1 MNIDYPFH
9 FGNRGRTATTSDDD
23 HIRDMIEQVLFTA
36 PGERVNRPTFGC
48 NLMSLVFGPA
58 DGALSAAAK
67 VMVQSALQQWM
78 GDLIAVH
85 DVLVDVEESTVR
97 VTIQYII
104 RRTQEEIVAEF
115 SSQSGAIGSAV
126 SVAVGQ

>member
-1 MNIDYPFH
+1 MQIKFPYSID
-9 FGNRGRTATTSDDD
+9 GRGRTAGAEDES

-58 DGALSAAAK
+58 DGAMSAAAK